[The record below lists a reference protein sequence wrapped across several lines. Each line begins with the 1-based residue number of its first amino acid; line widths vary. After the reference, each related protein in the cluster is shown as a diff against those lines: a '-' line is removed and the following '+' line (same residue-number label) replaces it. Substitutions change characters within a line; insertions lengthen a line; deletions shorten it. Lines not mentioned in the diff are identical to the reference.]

1 MISSGQCRGAR
12 GLLRWSQEEL
22 ARRAGVGLSTV
33 RDFEADRRTPYPANM
48 AAIVGALE
56 QGGVQFIEENG
67 GGPGV
72 RLREREPSERS

>member
-12 GLLRWSQEEL
+12 GLLRWSQEDL

-33 RDFEADRRTPYPANM
+33 RDFEADRRTPYQANM
-48 AAIVGALE
+48 AAITGALE
-56 QGGVQFIEENG
+56 QGGVEFIDSNG

-72 RLREREPSERS
+72 RLKDSARREK

>member
-1 MISSGQCRGAR
+1 MISSAQCRGAR

-33 RDFEADRRTPYPANM
+33 RDFEAERRKPYPANM
-48 AAIVGALE
+48 EAILGALE
-56 QGGVQFIEENG
+56 QAGVEFIDENG

-72 RLREREPSERS
+72 RLRNREESERS